1 MTGWDLA
8 TVFFVY
14 GLAFFAMGLAVWL
27 EGGRASDPRLRRA
40 LWPLALFGLIHGGH
54 EWIEMFQQLGRLPGQ
69 LTAGAAWEATRIGV
83 IVGSFLLL
91 ATSGAY
97 LLAVTEPLRR
107 RALWVPLGL
116 TLVWGV
122 GSIAIVAYPGSG
134 ATPWAMLDVWARY
147 VVGVPGALLAAIGLV
162 IQQREFRRAGLHR
175 FGRDSLWAAVAFFWY
190 GAVGQVFVRA
200 SALPPSDWLNQDLFF
215 AWFGFPIQLL
225 RAGCAMLVAV
235 FVIRFLRA
243 FEVEAQGRM
252 LALQA
257 ARLEEAQHRDA
268 LRRELLQRVVG
279 AQEAERQRVARE
291 LHDATGQSLTALGL
305 GLHSISP
312 LLGRNLV
319 LARDRLGRL
328 EALVNT
334 TLDELRQVIADLR
347 PPQLDDLGLPAA
359 LRWLAQTQRMR
370 ATLLVRVSIVGRER
384 GLEPATRIALFR
396 IAQEALTNAVKHGQ
410 ASTVDLKLDYAP
422 DAVILRVVDDGQ
434 GFVVRLSEERDRPAW
449 GLLGMQERA
458 ALLGGQCAI
467 NSAPGSGATVEVR
480 IPDAAQEAAS

>member
-1 MTGWDLA
+1 
-8 TVFFVY
+8 
-14 GLAFFAMGLAVWL
+14 
-27 EGGRASDPRLRRA
+27 
-40 LWPLALFGLIHGGH
+40 
-54 EWIEMFQQLGRLPGQ
+54 
-69 LTAGAAWEATRIGV
+69 
-83 IVGSFLLL
+83 
-91 ATSGAY
+91 
-97 LLAVTEPLRR
+97 
-107 RALWVPLGL
+107 
-116 TLVWGV
+116 
-122 GSIAIVAYPGSG
+122 
-134 ATPWAMLDVWARY
+134 
-147 VVGVPGALLAAIGLV
+147 
-162 IQQREFRRAGLHR
+162 
-175 FGRDSLWAAVAFFWY
+175 
-190 GAVGQVFVRA
+190 
-200 SALPPSDWLNQDLFF
+200 
-215 AWFGFPIQLL
+215 
-225 RAGCAMLVAV
+225 
-235 FVIRFLRA
+235 
-243 FEVEAQGRM
+243 
-252 LALQA
+252 
-257 ARLEEAQHRDA
+257 
-268 LRRELLQRVVG
+268 
-279 AQEAERQRVARE
+279 VARE